1 VCALYTLS
9 SLDLT
14 TIDVL
19 ILWMREIMTGG
30 NPIQIT
36 TFNYWCEIHPFMFT
50 VVKITSMKHLMLL
63 KVEAPNEALLLLL
76 FQATICLQSTKRIWS
91 FLHICISPSLFT
103 VYINPFFLLPTSNI
117 ANNESKISCMLHHCF
132 MHSSHIKLE
141 FTWKFQFR
149 TEKPKLIKS
158 NLLVVIILLLLKNHF
173 LNCFAFFFSF
183 FCFHA
188 NTKFCLFY

>member
-1 VCALYTLS
+1 MLS

-76 FQATICLQSTKRIWS
+76 FQATICLQREFDP
-91 FLHICISPSLFT
+91 FLTYASL
-103 VYINPFFLLPTSNI
+103 PLFL
-117 ANNESKISCMLHHCF
+117 
-132 MHSSHIKLE
+132 
-141 FTWKFQFR
+141 QF
-149 TEKPKLIKS
+149 I
-158 NLLVVIILLLLKNHF
+158 
-173 LNCFAFFFSF
+173 
-183 FCFHA
+183 
-188 NTKFCLFY
+188 